1 MQSYLDSRQ
10 LEKVK
15 STKSKA
21 TSPSANSPIL
31 ENTGSHD
38 YTHGEPNIST
48 GTERSE
54 PTISPKEDQI
64 YFNEFDRLIDVTGY
78 AQDSE
83 SQLLFNEG
91 TATSVP
97 SSSAF
102 DHGAD
107 QLLQSN
113 NEPQLPELEA
123 GFVWP
128 VESLPFSERGKEQDV
143 SQEIEIN
150 AADADSQI
158 FFDSTYCAKYRYTRE
173 PMPNKSPNG
182 GLTVAYAPGLPDST
196 PRDHTLRLSG
206 LSACSSLSVLVDR
219 LSKCSLGEKVFI
231 KDTLRRFSA
240 STVSSGSNSSVYR
253 ALTQVA
259 ADSDNSKSFTPATLA
274 RRRPALL
281 PGDFVTSNVNTFW
294 SHIACRTFKS
304 FRCNSMIF
312 CESCCYQDHDGQGI
326 RETWCIP
333 FAVIRY
339 KRSLKPEDWLDRG
352 NRLWCDRGN
361 PWWVDRF
368 GNTSLHIAAALGAT
382 CEELQDI
389 MRKGAGKIIHITN
402 TASQTFMHLLKPRLM
417 SSGNLLCLTDYLRE
431 RNFKFDH
438 RDVRGHTFI
447 DCLESRG
454 ENIAKCWPTSIVY
467 SLRKELY
474 DDGKTAKVVPP
485 WSDKWS
491 DAWSYS
497 GSTSLCE
504 LLKVPKHILSRFKHF
519 EDFHGRNCLHVTVS
533 NTEIPADVTEQI
545 LADSRLSLV
554 RDLLSIGIGLDQ
566 HDNWGETPLMTHIR
580 TVPEQDDIILE
591 LLHSGADI
599 NARNEKGETALHLS
613 VRLGDT
619 VGIKALLAQRAT
631 VNVHVRNWEGQGLL
645 AVAAKAAHSAKDDVG
660 LYAKI
665 TTCMALAIDSGA
677 IMTPTL
683 FDEWDLREPAREIL
697 RKDGFI
703 LL

>member
-21 TSPSANSPIL
+21 TSPSANSSIL

-83 SQLLFNEG
+83 TQLLFNEG
-91 TATSVP
+91 TRTSVP

-113 NEPQLPELEA
+113 NEPQLPELE
-123 GFVWP
+123 GDLEWR
-128 VESLPFSERGKEQDV
+128 VESLPFSESGKEQDV
-143 SQEIEIN
+143 SQEIELN
-150 AADADSQI
+150 AADADLQI
-158 FFDSTYCAKYRYTRE
+158 FLDSTYCTKSRHTKE
-173 PMPNKSPNG
+173 PMSDKSPNG
-182 GLTVAYAPGLPDST
+182 GLSVSHYPGLPDST
-196 PRDHTLRLSG
+196 TCDHNSRLSEH
-206 LSACSSLSVLVDR
+206 SAYSSLTDLIDR
-219 LSKCSLGEKVFI
+219 LSKSSLGEKEFI

-253 ALTQVA
+253 TLTQVV
-259 ADSDNSKSFTPATLA
+259 ADSDNSKSFIPARLKTG
-274 RRRPALL
+274 RSALL
-281 PGDFVTSNVNTFW
+281 PGDFITSNVNTFW
-294 SHIACRTFKS
+294 NHMACRIFKPS
-304 FRCNSMIF
+304 RCNSMVF
-312 CESCCYQDHDGQGI
+312 CEGCCYRGHEI

-333 FAVIRY
+333 FAVIQY
-339 KRSLKPEDWLDRG
+339 KRSLDPKNWLDRG
-352 NRLWCDRGN
+352 NPLWCGRGN

-368 GNTSLHIAAALGAT
+368 GNTSLHIAASLGAT
-382 CEELQDI
+382 YEEIQDI
-389 MRKGAGKIIHITN
+389 IKGGEGKSIHITN
-402 TASQTFMHLLKPRLM
+402 TASQTFMHLLNPQIM
-417 SSGNLLCLTDYLRE
+417 TNGNLLSLTDYLRK
-431 RNFKFDH
+431 RNFNFNH
-438 RDVRGHTFI
+438 RDVRGHTFV
-447 DCLESRG
+447 DFLESPGR
-454 ENIAKCWPTSIVY
+454 NDAKRWPASVVY
-467 SLRKELY
+467 SLRKDLY
-474 DDGKTAKVVPP
+474 DDGKTTESVPV
-485 WSDKWS
+485 WSNKWS
-491 DAWSYS
+491 EAWSYS
-497 GSTSLCE
+497 GSMSLAV
-504 LLKVPKHILSRFKHF
+504 LLRVPKNKLSRFKRC
-519 EDFHGRNCLHVTVS
+519 EDHHGRNCLQVAVS
-533 NTEIPADVTEQI
+533 KTEIPSDVTEQSF
-545 LADSRLSLV
+545 ADSRLSLV
-554 RDLLSIGIGLDQ
+554 RDLLSFGIRLDH
-566 HDNWGETPLMTHIR
+566 HDKSGETPLMTHIR
-580 TVPEQDDIILE
+580 TVPERDDIILE
-591 LLHSGADI
+591 LLYSGADI

-619 VGIKALLAQRAT
+619 VGTKALLAQRAT
-631 VNVHVRNWEGQGLL
+631 VNVHVRNWEGQGPL

-697 RKDGFI
+697 RKDGFT